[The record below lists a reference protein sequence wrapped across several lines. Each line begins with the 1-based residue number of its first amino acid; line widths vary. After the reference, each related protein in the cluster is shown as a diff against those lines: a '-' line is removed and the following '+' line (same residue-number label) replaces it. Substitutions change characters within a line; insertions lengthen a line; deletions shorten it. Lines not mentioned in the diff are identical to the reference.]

1 MNLVL
6 KLKGVANELALLVV
20 PSQSAINKIH
30 LGGLMMLK
38 NILYGLLFGFV
49 TSACPWMLK
58 GLEILVSFAPSRR
71 YKVKPLRPSVPT
83 EVWFWIMA
91 SMKTATAYW
100 MRMKSMVAGLCVMVK
115 TELMEVLA
123 YSVIITTAPVP

>member
-49 TSACPWMLK
+49 TSACLPLDAQ
-58 GLEILVSFAPSRR
+58 GPGDSGQLRAIT
-71 YKVKPLRPSVPT
+71 KVQGQ
-83 EVWFWIMA
+83 A
-91 SMKTATAYW
+91 S
-100 MRMKSMVAGLCVMVK
+100 
-115 TELMEVLA
+115 
-123 YSVIITTAPVP
+123 